1 MKVQVLIKCILGM
14 ALWLCLVM
22 SCSESQT
29 GKRLKH
35 IEAALDQSG
44 YVDDSLRNELDSIMT
59 FAHLSDREMALGQI
73 LQFRFQVRHHQ
84 NLDGSLTDQALEYY
98 ERHPD
103 MCMLAWCHLTRGIYL
118 ANQLEQ
124 YDKSILELK
133 KAEELASPLD
143 DLVLNY
149 YIYLYLE
156 QANLRM
162 KNYDL
167 ELKYSLKAMKYCKT
181 LGDTSRLV
189 NQLNNLATA
198 YAQAGMFSDNKSLMD
213 SAKQCIRQC
222 IPLMKHVRDQALI
235 KPYIFA
241 TIGGS
246 FLDEN
251 NVDCAIYFVQQSMQ
265 VRPTYSGYLLL
276 ASIAEQQG
284 DVIRADSLFQRSLS
298 IEEKDPSIVSSNGKV
313 QPLMF
318 YYNFKV
324 RQGLYQDACELAE
337 QIVATKDSLNRA
349 RQVQVVNELQI
360 KYDQEVKRRKL
371 DKKLYQYG
379 VLVAVLLVLIM
390 AMIALWRYRSLKA
403 HAEQMRLQGL
413 LSEYR
418 RQVLELEAHGE
429 GNSKTIELLN
439 TKIEELQQGLHDT
452 LFHGRQKYEEIM
464 DGGNTVKWGKQDFE
478 DFLNY
483 YRLID
488 LPYITEMEA
497 KYENLSPR
505 NLFYLVLERLGKSNE
520 EIQNVLCIGASSLR
534 TLRSRL
540 RKQLKTP
547 QERGN

>member
-1 MKVQVLIKCILGM
+1 MKVQATIRCFLGM
-14 ALWLCLVM
+14 ALWLCLAF
-22 SCSESQT
+22 SCSKNQT
-29 GKRLKH
+29 GEQLKR
-35 IEAALDQSG
+35 IEAALDQSS

-73 LQFRFQVRHHQ
+73 LQVRFQMINSE
-84 NLDGSLTDQALEYY
+84 NLDGSLADQALEYY
-98 ERHPD
+98 ERHRDPR
-103 MCMLAWCHLTRGIYL
+103 MLAWCHIARGVYL
-118 ANQLEQ
+118 AYQLEK
-124 YDKSILELK
+124 YDESIQELK
-133 KAEELASPLD
+133 QAEELVIPLD
-143 DLVLNY
+143 DQVLKFY
-149 YIYLYLE
+149 TYHYLG
-156 QANLRM
+156 QSNHRM
-162 KNYDL
+162 KNQDRT
-167 ELKYSLKAMKYCKT
+167 LKYAHLVMRYCKS
-181 LGDTSRLV
+181 LGDSSKMIRA
-189 NQLNNLATA
+189 LNDLATA
-198 YAQAGMFSDNKSLMD
+198 YAQVSRIYEDESLMD
-213 SAKQCIRQC
+213 SAKRCMKRC
-222 IPLMKHVRDQALI
+222 IPLTQYMSDQSLI
-235 KPYIFA
+235 KPYILA
-241 TIGGS
+241 TIGGTY
-246 FLDEN
+246 LNEHQ
-251 NVDCAIYFVQQSMQ
+251 VDSALYFAQRSIQ
-265 VRPTYSGYLLL
+265 VRPTYWGYELL
-276 ASIAEQQG
+276 ALIAEQQG
-284 DVIRADSLFQRSLS
+284 DFVSADSLYQCSLS
-298 IEEKDPSIVSSNGKV
+298 MDEEDPSLVSEGKI
-313 QPLMF
+313 QPLWL
-318 YYNFKV
+318 YYNFKLH
-324 RQGLYQDACELAE
+324 QGEYQDACKIME
-337 QIVATKDSLNRA
+337 QIVQTKDSLNQA
-349 RQVQVVNELQI
+349 RQVQQVNELQI

-452 LFHGRQKYEEIM
+452 LFHGRQKYEESM

-488 LPYITEMEA
+488 LPYITEIEA

-547 QERGN
+547 QEREN